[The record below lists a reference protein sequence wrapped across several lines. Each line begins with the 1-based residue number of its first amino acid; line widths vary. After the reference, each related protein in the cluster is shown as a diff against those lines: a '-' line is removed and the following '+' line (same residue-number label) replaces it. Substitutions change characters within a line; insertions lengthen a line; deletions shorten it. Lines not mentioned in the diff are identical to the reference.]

1 MFDESLVLVW
11 TNILGLKKE
20 QDVKKKNLLTI
31 LDLTQEELLA
41 LLDRAL
47 EMKKTGRSKEML
59 LRGFTLGLLFDKA
72 STRTRVSFE
81 SAMSRL
87 GGQSIFL
94 TSSQTQMARDEPLR
108 DTARVLSRYLDCLA
122 VRTYSQELIEE
133 MAYWADIPVI
143 NALTDQYHPCQILS
157 DLMTIKEKR
166 GSLEGLRVAWIG
178 DGNNVACSWINAAR
192 VLGFDLRLSCPHGYE
207 PPLMGDLDGVEENIT
222 MVRDPREAA
231 QGANIIN
238 TDVWVSM
245 GQEPERER
253 RLRDF
258 EGFQVDSQLVAL
270 GGPDVMVMHCLPAHR
285 GEEISAEVLDG
296 PHSVV
301 FDQAE
306 NKMHLHQALLA
317 TLI

>member
-1 MFDESLVLVW
+1 M
-11 TNILGLKKE
+11 
-20 QDVKKKNLLTI
+20 KKKDLLTI

-47 EMKKTGRSKEML
+47 GMKKIGRNKEMPL
-59 LRGFTLGLLFDKA
+59 QGFTLGLLFDKA

-81 SAMSRL
+81 SAMFRL
-87 GGQSIFL
+87 GGESIFL
-94 TSSQTQMARDEPLR
+94 TSSETQMAREEPLR

-166 GSLEGLRVAWIG
+166 GNLEGLRVAWIG

-192 VLGFDLRLSCPHGYE
+192 VLGFNLRLSCPQGYE
-207 PPLMGDLDGVEENIT
+207 PPLAGRLEGTEENIT
-222 MVRDPREAA
+222 LVRDPRDAA

-245 GQEPERER
+245 GQESEKER
-253 RLRDF
+253 RLKDF
-258 EGFQVDSQLVAL
+258 EGFQVDGRLVAL
-270 GGPDVMVMHCLPAHR
+270 GASDVLVMHCLPAHR